1 MKKLTECDGWGF
13 TCRINDWNCVGEIT
27 VQDGEVFLCQDL
39 AEGHNCVNKRGYKY
53 SWVIGSGTDRDLTG
67 NSVTDLKL
75 ISPELEEYKDW
86 QVGERIKNGLRVAG
100 EIIFRSGEIIFRSGE
115 LVIYKSM
122 SSGAASSPYTLD
134 ELYKEGWRIVSEPE
148 KPIMVELTMDD
159 VAAKF
164 KIDVKTLRIK
174 DK

>member
-1 MKKLTECDGWGF
+1 MKKLTECDGRGF
-13 TCRINDWNCVGEIT
+13 TCRIDDWDCVGEIT
-27 VQDGEVFLCQDL
+27 VEDGVVFLCQDL
-39 AEGHNCVNKRGYKY
+39 ADGHDCSNKRGYKY
-53 SWVIGSGTDRDLTG
+53 SWAIGSGTDRELTG

-86 QVGERIKNGLRVAG
+86 QVGERIKDGLRFA
-100 EIIFRSGEIIFRSGE
+100 GEIIFRSGE
-115 LVIYKSM
+115 LVIYKST
-122 SSGAASSPYTLD
+122 SSGAASSPYTPD
-134 ELYKEGWRIVSEPE
+134 ELYKQGWRIVSEPE
-148 KPIMVELTMDD
+148 KEVMVELTMDD

>member
-86 QVGERIKNGLRVAG
+86 QVGEIIKTSHSEGK
-100 EIIFRSGEIIFRSGE
+100 IIFRSGE
-115 LVIYKSM
+115 LVIYKST
-122 SSGAASSPYTLD
+122 SSGAASSPYTPD
-134 ELYKEGWRIVSEPE
+134 ELYKQGWRIVSEPE
-148 KPIMVELTMDD
+148 KEVMVELTMDD